1 MSVPKKANVDAQNFC
16 GKLQKTT
23 LPKSTTWEE
32 CQDIIYQHYPHVVD
46 VRANCISNGDTTI
59 IKIFKE
65 PGDKED
71 LLETI
76 TVPNKDI
83 FDRHQGE
90 WDYPMIYKLVVEYFR
105 SNWRTLTKGMKKKK
119 TKPQPEQLKAEVEEL
134 RIAIKSSKSKDKDIL
149 IQEYNK
155 KSAMLNNI
163 TAMDSSDSKLED
175 LRKKRFSIRC
185 KISEWKRKG
194 KDVTSLQKELSNVLE
209 QIKEIDPKLVKK

>member
-46 VRANCISNGDTTI
+46 VRANCISNGDETI

-65 PGDKED
+65 PGEKDD

-76 TVPNKDI
+76 TIPNKDI
-83 FDRHQGE
+83 FDRKLGE

-163 TAMDSSDSKLED
+163 TAMDSSDNKLED